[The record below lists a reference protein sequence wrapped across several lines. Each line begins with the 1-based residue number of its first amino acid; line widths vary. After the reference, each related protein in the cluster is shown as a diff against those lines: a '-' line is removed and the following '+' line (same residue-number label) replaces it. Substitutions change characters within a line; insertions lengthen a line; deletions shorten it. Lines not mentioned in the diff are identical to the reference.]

1 MENYNLRCECILAI
15 LSEAKS
21 SSSFEDSHR
30 SVPDG
35 KAFLAVT
42 SKALSEMPLIHKLM
56 GYPVNWMLGLF
67 KPKHPPLF
75 VIGWGIRPST
85 RRARKLALKFKV
97 DFWAIED
104 GFLRSFEMGPVAP
117 TLSLVV
123 DRQGI
128 YYDSTSPSD
137 LEILIAEPSNELI
150 DLGFLDRQVLQTLL
164 AHNLSKY
171 NHTLEVEQ
179 KSQNSYLCSSSLSIV
194 NKHTN
199 DCVLVVDQTFG
210 DMSVNYGG
218 ATSKT
223 FTEMLSA
230 ALSENPHATIYVKT
244 HPEVS
249 VGRKSGYLTSIK
261 NSERVVVLRDPIN
274 PINLIKQMN
283 KVYVVTSGMGFEA
296 LMVGK
301 PVVCFGVPW
310 YAGWGLTDDRIVDSP
325 AWDRRTCRRTVN
337 ELFAA
342 AFIHYTRYLNP
353 TTHQRGQITDV
364 IDWLIRQKEKANLV
378 HGPQRKNRVFGFGF
392 RQWKAANLKPF
403 FGLHQELVHFVKDI
417 SDLDRYQLNEGESVL
432 YWGARPPLELVDFV
446 SDRKSR
452 LLHVEDGFIRSV
464 GLGSD
469 LIKPLSLVMDEKGLY
484 FDATRP
490 SDLEIIL
497 NSKEF
502 TDDDLSRAAW
512 VKQYIIDH
520 EITKYNLEPNQV
532 IDWRPLAKERSI
544 ILVPGQVEDDA
555 SIRLGCTTIQTNLD
569 LLKAVRAEHPK
580 AFIVYKPHPDVLSG
594 NRKGRIALKDIA
606 SWVNHIEAEVSIIS
620 CINASDEVHTMT
632 SLSGFD
638 ALLRGKKVVT
648 YGQPFYAGW
657 GLTEDKAESPTAFK
671 RRQRKLTLEELI
683 AGALLHYPI
692 YWDWDLKGYT
702 TCEAVLHRIV
712 EQRTQLEQVGKL
724 DQLRIGWIR
733 RQIRKSDILLK
744 SLFQKLT

>member
-1 MENYNLRCECILAI
+1 MKLQPDIAAIGI
-15 LSEAKS
+15 LSRDMLSLPFLGEMAGMLVKS
-21 SSSFEDSHR
+21 VTQASVSS
-30 SVPDG
+30 G
-35 KAFLAVT
+35 
-42 SKALSEMPLIHKLM
+42 LSAIA
-56 GYPVNWMLGLF
+56 
-67 KPKHPPLF
+67 
-75 VIGWGIRPST
+75 GWGCRPSGREAMAYA
-85 RRARKLALKFKV
+85 RRHRLPYWLF
-97 DFWAIED
+97 ED
-104 GFLRSFEMGPVAP
+104 GFLRSYGTGDRFGP
-117 TLSLVV
+117 LSIVV
-123 DRQGI
+123 DGAGI
-128 YYDSTSPSD
+128 YYDSTRPSA
-137 LEILIAEPSNELI
+137 LEW
-150 DLGFLDRQVLQTLL
+150 LL
-164 AHNLSKY
+164 ARSQDVVAGQEGLLDQALQVMLENNLSKY
-171 NHTLEVEQ
+171 NHAPEVDLNGLPEPRHKGPTQ
-179 KSQNSYLCSSSLSIV
+179 R
-194 NKHTN
+194 
-199 DCVLVVDQTFG
+199 VLLVDQTMG
-210 DMSVNYGG
+210 DMSVALGG
-218 ATSKT
+218 ATAQT
-223 FTEMLSA
+223 FADMLETA
-230 ALSENPHATIYVKT
+230 KEENPEATLYVKT

-274 PINLIKQMN
+274 PINLIKQMD

-325 AWDRRTCRRTVN
+325 AWERRTCRRTVN

-342 AFIHYTRYLNP
+342 AYIHYTRYLNP

-378 HGPQRKNRVFGFGF
+378 HGPQRKNRVIGFGF
-392 RQWKAANLKPF
+392 RQWKASNLKPI
-403 FGLHQELVHFVKDI
+403 FGLHQELVHFAKDI
-417 SDLDRYQLNEGESVL
+417 SHLGRHQLSQGESVL
-432 YWGARPPLELVDFV
+432 YWGARPPLELVDYV

-490 SDLEIIL
+490 SDLETIL

-532 IDWRPLAKERSI
+532 IDWHPLAKGRSI

-555 SIRLGCTTIQTNLD
+555 SIRLGCTKIQTNLD

-594 NRKGRIALKDIA
+594 NRKGRIALKEIA
-606 SWVNHIEAEVSIIS
+606 PWVNHIEAEVSIIS

-657 GLTEDKAESPTAFK
+657 GLTEDRAESPTAFK

-712 EQRTQLEQVGKL
+712 EQRTQLEQAGKL

-744 SLFQKLT
+744 SFFKR